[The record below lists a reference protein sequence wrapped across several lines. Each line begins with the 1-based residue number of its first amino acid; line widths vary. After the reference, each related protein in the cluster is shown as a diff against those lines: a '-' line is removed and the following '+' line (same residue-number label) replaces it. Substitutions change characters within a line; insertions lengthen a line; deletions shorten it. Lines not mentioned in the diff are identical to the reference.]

1 MSTRKEGVVPERRST
16 GSTDVP
22 DGESTTPDRHSTSQ
36 VEALDGFPHLSIPKA
51 DGEGVP
57 LYEQM
62 KRQISELILL
72 GRWAPGTVLPGE
84 TQLARDFGVA
94 VGTARRALADLAAE
108 GLLMRR
114 RKTGTVVTGRSPHHS
129 LRFFYQYF
137 RLHRDDGALL
147 RSKPQILNVTHAEAS
162 PQEAEALQLSHAS
175 PVVRIHRLRS
185 VGQRAAMHER
195 MVIAAHRVPSFPD
208 AEMLPEL
215 LYLFLLE
222 RYGVRISSVRES
234 LSADLATNEDLA
246 LLNLTPPAAVLVID
260 EIAYD
265 QAGAPAVAATHRA
278 TTDGFRYMNEVR

>member
-1 MSTRKEGVVPERRST
+1 MDP
-16 GSTDVP
+16 P
-22 DGESTTPDRHSTSQ
+22 DGESTAPGHRRGSRID
-36 VEALDGFPHLSIPKA
+36 ALDGLPRLSVPKA

-72 GRWAPGTVLPGE
+72 GRWAPGAVLPGE

-94 VGTARRALADLAAE
+94 VGTVRRALADLAAE

-137 RLHRDDGALL
+137 RLHRDDGTLL
-147 RSKPQILNVTHAEAS
+147 RSKPRILSMTHAEANA
-162 PQEAEALQLSHAS
+162 QEAEVLQLSQAS

-185 VGQRAAMHER
+185 VGQCPAMHER

-208 AEMLPEL
+208 AEALPEL

-222 RYGVRISSVRES
+222 RYGMRISSVRES
-234 LSADLATNEDLA
+234 LSADLATEEDAA
-246 LLNLTPPAAVLVID
+246 LLSLAPPTAVLVID

-265 QAGAPAVAATHRA
+265 QAGTPAVAATHRA

>member
-1 MSTRKEGVVPERRST
+1 MSTRKEDVVPERRST
-16 GSTDVP
+16 GRVGVLG
-22 DGESTTPDRHSTSQ
+22 GEGVVRERRGASARG
-36 VEALDGFPHLSIPKA
+36 ALDDLPRLAVLKA
-51 DGEGVP
+51 DGEVVP

-94 VGTARRALADLAAE
+94 VGTVRRALADLAAE

-147 RSKPQILNVTHAEAS
+147 RSKPRVLSLTWAEATGW
-162 PQEAEALQLSHAS
+162 EADALQLPRGSS
-175 PVVRIHRLRS
+175 IIRVHRLRS
-185 VGQRAAMHER
+185 VDQRPAMHER
-195 MVIAAHRVPSFPD
+195 MVIGAHRVPGFPE
-208 AEMLPEL
+208 AEALPDL

-234 LSADLATNEDLA
+234 LSAELATAEDA
-246 LLNLTPPAAVLVID
+246 ELLGLVPLTPVLVI
-260 EIAYD
+260 EEVAYD
-265 QAGAPAVAATHRA
+265 QAGAPALAATHRA